1 MHSMLMFL
9 FGLSST
15 AFKTPWLK
23 FKKKIPNVLVH
34 PTRFSFSCAVSKR
47 GSVRWAHL
55 AGAGSESERRIHFI
69 LPTGA
74 ACYRA
79 TGVIP
84 QYLNLTSTTI
94 KVSV

>member
-34 PTRFSFSCAVSKR
+34 PTRFFLFLRGFKAGKRKMGSF
-47 GSVRWAHL
+47 